1 MSYSSQYYDMCNH
14 ISKKRGT
21 VLQNTYFLRMH
32 MVLRETAA
40 GIRFVF
46 SSGMGV
52 DLRHGLILCGV
63 RKGMNTRQ

>member
-1 MSYSSQYYDMCNH
+1 M
-14 ISKKRGT
+14 
-21 VLQNTYFLRMH
+21 QNTYFLRMH

-46 SSGMGV
+46 SSDMGV